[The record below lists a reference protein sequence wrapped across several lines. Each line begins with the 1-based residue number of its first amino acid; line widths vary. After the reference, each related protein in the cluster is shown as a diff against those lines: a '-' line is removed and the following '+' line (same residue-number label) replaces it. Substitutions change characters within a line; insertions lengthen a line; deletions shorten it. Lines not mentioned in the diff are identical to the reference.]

1 MSKVVG
7 KIPAK
12 FPPYSLP
19 KLYGWH
25 MMAKQDIKDTGKIYQ
40 YFGANWWDLLMNNLL
55 PISVGSITVKSKDA
69 HAIIFINLG
78 SDSVK
83 MTNTDTGDVY
93 NVMPGKRS
101 TVNNTFDRTI
111 TLTCSKPDSKMHL
124 TKISSIWIIL
134 LQIEQVK
141 QGDALIK
148 NSDIFNDF
156 LLMNGV
162 PDKEQYFNTVG
173 IEQLRYHKIDGWK
186 YIGKETGYK
195 LHFAK
200 MLLKQWYKVNPSK
213 RSVAPVGIPKIV
225 QWIWVRKDITKN
237 EYGPLKPV
245 FYKFMNTWVE
255 RNPGFQF
262 NIWTDN
268 PNFKVPKQ
276 FADIVTIKGP
286 EDIEQ
291 LMNKLPDE
299 VRSKIKYLYKNHKNP
314 GGRSDVLRQVIL
326 YYEGGIYSDIN
337 DGACLAPME
346 KMMEKYDYIIGM
358 EPVMYVNNAIIGSK
372 KKHPFGQAMIAW
384 LAKNSKDFVEEWD
397 IDYKDA
403 EQVEKDDWVVS
414 TTGPIA
420 LSEIIFSVMLR
431 KKPGLEHTLILPSAW
446 VYPNYWIAESPGIW
460 LKPVSIFS
468 HYDRRDF
475 LAK

>member
-78 SDSVK
+78 ADSVK

-124 TKISSIWIIL
+124 TKIGSIWIIL

-156 LLMNGV
+156 LLMTGV
-162 PDKEQYFNTVG
+162 PDKDQYFNTVG

-186 YIGKETGYK
+186 YIGEETGDK
-195 LHFAK
+195 LHFAE
-200 MLLKQWYKVNPSK
+200 MLLEQWDKVNPSK

-291 LMNKLPDE
+291 LMNKLPEE

-420 LSEIIFSVMLR
+420 LSEIIFGVMLR